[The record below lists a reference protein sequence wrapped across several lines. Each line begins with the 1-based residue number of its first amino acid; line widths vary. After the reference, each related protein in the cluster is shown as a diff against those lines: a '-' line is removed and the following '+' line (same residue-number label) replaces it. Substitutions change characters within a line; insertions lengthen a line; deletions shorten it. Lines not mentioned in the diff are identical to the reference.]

1 MKTILHPIKAIRAC
15 IRWPGV
21 KRAQARKAK
30 IVWLKRERL
39 SLLEASQRIAEEI
52 KRLEKR

>member
-1 MKTILHPIKAIRAC
+1 MKTILHPIKAIQAC
-15 IRWPGV
+15 IGWPGV

-39 SLLEASQRIAEEI
+39 SLLEASQRVAEEI